1 VPLFALG
8 YSYKQPTATNHLG
21 SGLRDH
27 KVTLYAD
34 KIVHRTTRITGNFST
49 KWEGYRDTYVRQYL
63 ESLAVATPIHGKLG
77 CAFQAYYAT
86 SVLNN
91 YGGAVAAAVY
101 TVRPTFAIQA
111 GIEHGFGPRSADFG
125 VILGFNYLYRP
136 RPR

>member
-1 VPLFALG
+1 M
-8 YSYKQPTATNHLG
+8 G
-21 SGLRDH
+21 SGLHDH

-34 KIVHRTTRITGNFST
+34 KVVNRTTRITANFST

-77 CAFQAYYAT
+77 SAFQAFYST
-86 SVLNN
+86 SSLNH

-101 TVRPTFAIQA
+101 SVRPTLAIQA
-111 GIEHGFGPRSADFG
+111 GVEHGFGPRSADVG
-125 VILGFNYLYRP
+125 LILGFNYLYRP